1 MESRSTTSRPKP
13 RLRGWSHVIGAI
25 GFVPAVVF
33 LVMHARDGVGW
44 AALVYGAS
52 LLTLLTAS
60 AVYHTPWWSKATRAR
75 FRLVDH
81 AMIYLLIAGSY
92 TPLCVALGGGIA
104 TVMLPAVWIAA
115 VLGMVKTFLWPYA
128 PRWFSTGVYVAF
140 GWVSVPLVSDLVSV
154 LGITAVTYIGI
165 GGVIYT
171 VGAVIY
177 ARKWP
182 NPNPRI
188 FGYHEIFHVMVVV
201 ASAFHYAAMWIAVG

>member
-1 MESRSTTSRPKP
+1 MEVRSATSRPKP
-13 RLRGWSHVIGAI
+13 RLRGWAHVIGAI
-25 GFVPAVVF
+25 GFVPAVV
-33 LVMHARDGVGW
+33 LLIMHARTGAGF
-44 AALVYGAS
+44 AATVYGAS

-60 AVYHTPWWSKATRAR
+60 AVYHTPWWSKRIRAR

-92 TPLCVALGGGIA
+92 TPLCYALGGVA
-104 TVMLPAVWIAA
+104 ETVVVPAVWIAA
-115 VLGMVKTFLWPYA
+115 LLGVIKTVVWPHA

-140 GWVSVPLVSDLVSV
+140 GWVSVPYAGDLLDA
-154 LGITAVTYIGI
+154 LGPMAVTYMGI
-165 GGVIYT
+165 GGFIYT

-188 FGYHEIFHVMVVV
+188 FGYHEIFHIMVVV
-201 ASAFHYAAMWIAVG
+201 ASAFHFATMWIAVS

>member
-25 GFVPAVVF
+25 GFVPAVVL

-52 LLTLLTAS
+52 LLMLLTAS
-60 AVYHTPWWSKATRAR
+60 AAYHTPWWSKAIRAR

-92 TPLCVALGGGIA
+92 TPLCVALGGMVES
-104 TVMLPAVWIAA
+104 VMLPGVWIAA
-115 VLGMVKTFLWPYA
+115 FLGMLKTFLWPYA
-128 PRWFSTGVYVAF
+128 PRWFSTAVYVAF
-140 GWVSVPLVSDLVSV
+140 GWVSVPLVSDLVTV
-154 LGITAVTYIGI
+154 LGTTAVTYIGV
-165 GGVIYT
+165 GGIIYT